1 MLSLSLIF
9 GSFAVVYLGIIFFV
23 GVGVCVLWSPL
34 NLRVGSLLSVLRNV
48 QSFVPHVLSHQSV
61 IFFPLKIPVN
71 TYVRPF
77 YSVSCVSFAQLFTY
91 HLCFFLYLF
100 V

>member
-9 GSFAVVYLGIIFFV
+9 GSFAVIYLGVIFCV
-23 GVGVCVLWSPL
+23 GVGVLWSPL
-34 NLRVGSLLSVLRNV
+34 NLRVGSLLSVLGNV
-48 QSFVPHVLSHQSV
+48 QSFVPHMLSHQSV
-61 IFFPLKIPVN
+61 IFFPSKIPVN

-77 YSVSCVSFAQLFTY
+77 YSASYVSFAQFFTF
-91 HLCFFLYLF
+91 HLCFFLYLS